1 MITLYNHGDYVINDK
16 AGKYGVYGDVAYFRP
31 WIDYTVSHNGGAKYC
46 RGKPELFL
54 QDVPKNLP
62 WF

>member
-1 MITLYNHGDYVINDK
+1 VIILYTRGDYFNDVK

-46 RGKPELFL
+46 HGKQELS
-54 QDVPKNLP
+54 
-62 WF
+62 